1 MIMRSVP
8 ISKPKV
14 KEFIE
19 KERWGL
25 EMITKV
31 PLDTIVNRI
40 KYERRIYR
48 GSREGQGLA
57 RDPNKC
63 QGGCLLLYVH
73 CKHCDKVQVT

>member
-1 MIMRSVP
+1 MIMRSDP

-40 KYERRIYR
+40 KYERRITEVP
-48 GSREGQGLA
+48 GKG
-57 RDPNKC
+57 
-63 QGGCLLLYVH
+63 
-73 CKHCDKVQVT
+73 KV